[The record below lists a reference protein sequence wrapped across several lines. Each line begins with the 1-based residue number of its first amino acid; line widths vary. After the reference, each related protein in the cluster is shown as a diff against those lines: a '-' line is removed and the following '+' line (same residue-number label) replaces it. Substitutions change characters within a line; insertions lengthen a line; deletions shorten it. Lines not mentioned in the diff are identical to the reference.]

1 MSHNTSKVNTILVEL
16 TDITGYSDLD
26 PKHLDAFRTAER
38 KLVELIAELQKDCT
52 CDKELS
58 SINLTM

>member
-1 MSHNTSKVNTILVEL
+1 MSHHTSKVNTILVEL
-16 TDITGYSDLD
+16 TDVIGYSELE

-38 KLVELIAELQKDCT
+38 KLVEIIGELQRDCT
-52 CDKELS
+52 CEKELS